1 MLILNRKVGERIVIG
16 DGIVVTVVAVHGQQ
30 VRVGIEA
37 PASVRIWREE
47 LLHTEAAS
55 RPTSPQRESRLA
67 EVTV

>member
-1 MLILNRKVGERIVIG
+1 MLVLNRKVGERIVIG

-47 LLHTEAAS
+47 LLNTEAAS
-55 RPTSPQRESRLA
+55 RPTSSQREFSLA

>member
-47 LLHTEAAS
+47 I
-55 RPTSPQRESRLA
+55 
-67 EVTV
+67 V